1 MFDPHAEQPLLRPFV
16 TAEDALSVARASYG
30 LDGGV
35 KELGSNQDRNFL
47 LTTSGPRYLL
57 KFDNDAFSTAEL
69 EAQNYALL
77 HLSSARISVPTPI
90 RDSSGAWISRATT
103 VDGRIV
109 RARLLSFV
117 EGESLV
123 SDGHLFPSII
133 ARLGSLAGR
142 VVAALAPLPPLE
154 RDLQWDMRNAMTVI
168 EAYAP
173 SIADETRRAAVLA
186 KAREAWPLVTAHA
199 LPIQMIHGDIT
210 DDNVVGPRD
219 TLGRV
224 RPETVIDWGD
234 LGAGWRVAELAVTL
248 SCIMHHNRSH
258 PLDAIPAVT
267 AFNDEMKLTDA
278 ELAALWPLVV
288 LRGAVVVASGAHQL
302 ALEPDNTYV
311 AERMAHEWHIFDT
324 AAQLDFSLA
333 HAAVRA
339 ATGRPDESAPTPKAR
354 LLDGLDVEYVRLDS
368 TSPHL
373 HRGVFLAEDA
383 EERLTSEAA
392 RTGKIPVF
400 AYGEPRLTRTAAP
413 GPEVPKAAALFL
425 AVLVPAGTQLRA
437 PFSGQVKAGDR
448 ELSLLGAFGRI
459 ILGGV
464 SGASGAVAA
473 GKALAEAGEFSPHS
487 ELTPDGEVTVQ
498 WLRPGTA
505 SAPAFVDAAAL
516 PAWKRMTFEPAPL
529 LGLASADW
537 LPDVTVER
545 ARRDG
550 VTASAAE
557 RYYELPPAIERGWR
571 EVLYD
576 TAGRGYLDMVNNV
589 AGVGHGHPRL
599 ADAVAQQ
606 LLTLNTNNRFL
617 YSSLAEYVERLRAWA
632 PDPSL
637 SAVLLVN
644 SGSEAVELALK
655 LAYAHTGRRDV
666 VVLREGY
673 HGWTGAS
680 DAISTSVFD
689 NPSALGS
696 RPAYVHVAEAVNPYR
711 NPKSAEQY
719 AAGVEA
725 LLSAL
730 DLAGTPA
737 GAFVAEPVFGNG
749 GGVVYPAG
757 YLAEVYGA
765 VRARGGLCIADEVQ
779 VGLGRLGHH
788 TWGVHEQD
796 VVPDIVVVA
805 KALGNAYPLG
815 AVFTKPEIAASL
827 AREGMFFSS
836 AGGATASAVAGLAVL
851 DIMRDEGLQA
861 NAAAVG
867 DLLAERFAELMQR
880 HPVIGCVHGMGLY
893 QGVELVCDRESKQP
907 ATAETAWVC
916 ERMLDYGVIIQPTSE
931 RQNVLK
937 IKPPLTLTKEHAD
950 VFVRALD
957 AVLSEL
963 EERTRGD
970 Q

>member
-16 TAEDALSVARASYG
+16 TAEDALAVARTSYS
-30 LDGGV
+30 LDGSV

-47 LTTSGPRYLL
+47 LTTSGPQYLL
-57 KFDNDAFSTAEL
+57 KFDNDAFSTSEL
-69 EAQNYALL
+69 EAQNDALL
-77 HLSSARISVPTPI
+77 HLSAAGISGPTPI
-90 RDSSGAWISRATT
+90 RDNTGAWISSAT
-103 VDGRIV
+103 VNGRIV
-109 RARLLSFV
+109 RVRLLSFV
-117 EGESLV
+117 QGESLV
-123 SDGHLFPSII
+123 SDGHFFPSII
-133 ARLGSLAGR
+133 SRLGGLAGR
-142 VVAALAPLPPLE
+142 VAASLSLAPVPLLE

-173 SIADETRRAAVLA
+173 SIADEPRRTAVLA
-186 KAREAWPLVTAHA
+186 KAREAWPLVTAHN
-199 LPIQMIHGDIT
+199 LPVQMIHGDIT
-210 DDNVVGPRD
+210 DDNVVGLRD

-234 LGAGWRVAELAVTL
+234 LSAGWRVAELAVTL
-248 SCIMHHNRSH
+248 SCIMHHNRGH
-258 PLDAIPAVT
+258 PLDAMPAVA
-267 AFNDEMKLTDA
+267 AFDKEVKLTDA

-311 AERMAHEWHIFDT
+311 AERVAHEWHIFDT
-324 AAQLDFSLA
+324 SAQLDFKIA

-339 ATGRPDESAPTPKAR
+339 VTRRPDEPAPKPKSQ
-354 LLDGLDVEYVRLDS
+354 LLDTDVEIEYVRLDS

-373 HRGVFLAEDA
+373 HRGVFLAQDA
-383 EERLTSEAA
+383 EERVIAEVVRS
-392 RTGKIPVF
+392 GKVPAF
-400 AYGEPRLTRTAAP
+400 AYSEPRLTRTTTPGFDAPETTPLFFAAR
-413 GPEVPKAAALFL
+413 VP
-425 AVLVPAGTQLRA
+425 PGTQLRA
-437 PFSGQVKAGDR
+437 PFSGQLKAGQG
-448 ELSLLGAFGRI
+448 EVSLLGAFGRI
-459 ILGGV
+459 IFGGV
-464 SGASGAVAA
+464 TGTSGAIAA
-473 GKALAEAGEFSPHS
+473 GKTIGRA
-487 ELTPDGEVTVQ
+487 DGDVTVQ

-516 PAWKRMTFEPAPL
+516 PAWQRLTFDPAPL
-529 LGLASADW
+529 LGMSPANW
-537 LPDVTVER
+537 LSDVEEERMRRDDVTP
-545 ARRDG
+545 
-550 VTASAAE
+550 SAAE
-557 RYYELPPAIERGWR
+557 RYYELPPGIERGWR

-589 AGVGHGHPRL
+589 AGVGHGHPRM

-617 YSSLAEYVERLRAWA
+617 YSSLAEYVERLRDLA

-655 LAYAHTGRRDV
+655 LALAHTGRRDV

-673 HGWTGAS
+673 HGWTAAS
-680 DAISTSVFD
+680 DAVSTSAFD
-689 NPSALGS
+689 NPTALGN
-696 RPAYVHVAEAVNPYR
+696 RPAHVHVAEAVNLYR
-711 NPKSAEQY
+711 NPKSAEEY
-719 AAGVEA
+719 AAGVKE
-725 LLSAL
+725 LLTTL
-730 DLAGTPA
+730 DSAGTPA
-737 GAFVAEPVFGNG
+737 GAFISEPVFGNG

-757 YLAEVYGA
+757 YLKQVYAA
-765 VRARGGLCIADEVQ
+765 VRASGGLCIADEVQ

-788 TWGVHEQD
+788 AWGVHEQG
-796 VVPDIVVVA
+796 VVPDIVAVA

-815 AVFTKPEIAASL
+815 AVYTTPAIAASL

-836 AGGATASAVAGLAVL
+836 AGGATASGVAGLAVL

-867 DLLAERFAELMQR
+867 DFLAERFEELMRR

-893 QGVELVCDRESKQP
+893 QGVELVRDRESKEP
-907 ATAETAWVC
+907 AASETAWVC

-937 IKPPLTLTKEHAD
+937 IKPPLTLTREHAD
-950 VFVRALD
+950 VFVSALD
-957 AVLSEL
+957 AVLGEL
-963 EERTRGD
+963 EQRMRGREE
-970 Q
+970 